1 MLDTETLIKVVI
13 PITMFSLMFA
23 MGLTLTTADFKRI
36 LAVPRATLMGLIVL
50 LLVLPVMG
58 LSLAYAFNLPL
69 MMAVGLVALAACP
82 GGTTSNVVAH
92 IGKGDTALS
101 VTLTATATMATL
113 VTLPLWINLSLYIF
127 GGSGT
132 NIEMPILQTG
142 GQLFLFTV
150 LPVLLGMFA
159 RSRKPALLKYEP
171 LLTKISVVAMAS
183 CFILMA
189 VIDEHDSFSRAG
201 QVILPTVLLIVLAAV
216 VGFVVPKLA
225 GVNVKSSATIA
236 VESCLKNILIS
247 FFLASSA
254 LSSLDAALASA
265 VAGAI
270 IMPVAIC
277 VMLAFNLFNK
287 SQEKLAAS

>member
-1 MLDTETLIKVVI
+1 VLDSESLIKVVI

-36 LAVPRATLMGLIVL
+36 LAVPRATLMGLVVVL
-50 LLVLPVMG
+50 LVSPFIG
-58 LSLAYAFNLPL
+58 LSLAWAFDLPL

-82 GGTTSNVVAH
+82 GGTISNVVAH

-113 VTLPLWINLSLYIF
+113 VTLPLWINLALYIF
-127 GGSGT
+127 GGAGT
-132 NIEMPILQTG
+132 DIEMPVLQTG
-142 GQLFLFTV
+142 AQLFLFTV

-159 RSRKPALLKYEP
+159 RSRKPVLLKHEP
-171 LLTKISVVAMAS
+171 LLTKVSVAAMMS
-183 CFILMA
+183 CFMLMA
-189 VIDEHDSFSRAG
+189 VIDEDDTFSSAG

-216 VGFVVPKLA
+216 VGFLIPKLA
-225 GVNVKSSATIA
+225 GVNVKSSSTIA
-236 VESCLKNILIS
+236 VESCLKNILIP

-254 LSSLDAALASA
+254 LNSLDAALASA
-265 VAGAI
+265 VAWAI
-270 IMPVAIC
+270 VIPVAIS